1 MIIWLY
7 WRQTNINYQSTP
19 QDKTKNYIK
28 NRLNLLENISL
39 ESITIYKWKQKLKLH
54 LKSQDEDVPWL
65 KDEDTFQFLS

>member
-1 MIIWLY
+1 M
-7 WRQTNINYQSTP
+7 NYQSS
-19 QDKTKNYIK
+19 QQEKTKNYIK

-39 ESITIYKWKQKLKLH
+39 ESITIDKWKQKLKLH